1 MGTTT
6 QQSSRT
12 TRSRKAP
19 GAKSAVVPTVV
30 PTPAQKVAAR
40 NKATGSV
47 QVKGVELK
55 RLNGEIVTSNFA
67 FRSLPDDRKNQV
79 VYFGFDSDS
88 NAAIFILDCASSTV
102 VKLLGEVGGKDEG
115 CERMRYISSDGTQV
129 ARAFPDL
136 EYTSA
141 VLVYMGTER
150 LLLSFGGRRVSPKEH
165 ANPVVSSFFLFDID
179 RRTWTEVL
187 TEGGIPL
194 PRVSGTGLWKDSRFY
209 IFGGQVPG
217 GQEELELARSYSVL
231 APVGKLVGGSWTITW
246 VWIILDKPNPDGVPS
261 LGFMSG
267 FAFCNGGKDVIL
279 LPGSLTRPKNDLV
292 YYRDY
297 TPVIYNFDNDSFTIL
312 GSKGDFQKLPDEVV
326 WYHAM
331 PPPTKSLSAK
341 LRPFKGLDLSGKP
354 RTVSFLMR
362 TGTDEPGE
370 EGEKAMVSR
379 LWAVSVAQDVQI
391 QEINIHTHLNRLSI
405 EHGVEFHGFATVKGT
420 MYLIGESVVAGDDKD
435 YVAKVLL

>member
-1 MGTTT
+1 MVTTT
-6 QQSSRT
+6 GQPTRT
-12 TRSRKAP
+12 LRSRRQAP
-19 GAKSAVVPTVV
+19 GAKATVL
-30 PTPAQKVAAR
+30 PAAAPAPAKKAAR
-40 NKATGSV
+40 EKWKGLI
-47 QVKGVELK
+47 QVEGVELK
-55 RLNGEIVTSNFA
+55 RLNGEIVTSEFA

-79 VYFGFDSDS
+79 VYFGFDSDD

-136 EYTSA
+136 EFTSA

-150 LLLSFGGRRVSPKEH
+150 LLLSFGGIEVSTEEL
-165 ANPVVSSFFLFDID
+165 VSSFFLFDID
-179 RRTWTEVL
+179 RRTWTEVQ

-194 PRVSGTGLWKDSRFY
+194 PRSSGTGLWKDSRFY
-209 IFGGQVPG
+209 IFGGRVPG
-217 GQEELELARSYSVL
+217 GQKEEFNLTRSYSVL

-246 VWIILDKPNPDGVPS
+246 VWRILDKPYPDDVPS
-261 LGFMSG
+261 LGFMGG

-279 LPGSLTRPKNDLV
+279 LPGSRPKNDLV

-312 GSKGDFQKLPDEVV
+312 GSRGDFQKLPDEVV

-341 LRPFKGLDLSGKP
+341 LRPFNGLDPSGKP

-362 TGTDEPGE
+362 TGTDE

-405 EHGVEFHGFATVKGT
+405 EHGVAFHGFATVKGT